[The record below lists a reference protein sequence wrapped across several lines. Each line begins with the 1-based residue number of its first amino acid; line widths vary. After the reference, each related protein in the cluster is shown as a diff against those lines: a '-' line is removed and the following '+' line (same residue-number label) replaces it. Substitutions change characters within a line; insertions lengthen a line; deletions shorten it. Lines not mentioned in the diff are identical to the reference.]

1 MSFNPRAD
9 FLNATYL
16 VCKVLAGH
24 KDNLGG
30 VACTNKGRNLERK
43 NRVHGDVGE
52 LTNQQPSTLKLPLVQ
67 IFGV

>member
-16 VCKVLAGH
+16 VSKVLAGH

-30 VACTNKGRNLERK
+30 VACTNNGRNLERK
-43 NRVHGDVGE
+43 NRVHGDVGAKISH
-52 LTNQQPSTLKLPLVQ
+52 NPKLPLGAN
-67 IFGV
+67 F

>member
-43 NRVHGDVGE
+43 NRVHGVLE
-52 LTNQQPSTLKLPLVQ
+52 RR
-67 IFGV
+67 